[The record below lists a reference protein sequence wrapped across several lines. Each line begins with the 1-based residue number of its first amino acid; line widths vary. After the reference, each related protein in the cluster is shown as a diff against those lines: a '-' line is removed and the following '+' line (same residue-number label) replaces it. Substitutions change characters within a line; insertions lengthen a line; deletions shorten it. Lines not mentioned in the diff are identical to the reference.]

1 MVPLPE
7 DAGQPIFHRYPLW
20 NPFSLICWD
29 FSARCQVKL
38 VVTYLLFTQEV
49 TSLKFFFSMFS
60 YVHTHIDHFFWLWK
74 MKSGS
79 CSIKGKLKISPLF
92 VLIIFFLIYFEH
104 KMLVYQ
110 FMERLIKFPL
120 YNIQA

>member
-1 MVPLPE
+1 MESFLFNLL
-7 DAGQPIFHRYPLW
+7 GF
-20 NPFSLICWD
+20 FSKVSGKTCSDISPVYLGSYLI
-29 FSARCQVKL
+29 KI
-38 VVTYLLFTQEV
+38 
-49 TSLKFFFSMFS
+49 FFSMFS

-92 VLIIFFLIYFEH
+92 VLIIIFSLIYFEH

>member
-1 MVPLPE
+1 
-7 DAGQPIFHRYPLW
+7 
-20 NPFSLICWD
+20 
-29 FSARCQVKL
+29 
-38 VVTYLLFTQEV
+38 
-49 TSLKFFFSMFS
+49 
-60 YVHTHIDHFFWLWK
+60 

-92 VLIIFFLIYFEH
+92 VLIIIFSLIYFEH